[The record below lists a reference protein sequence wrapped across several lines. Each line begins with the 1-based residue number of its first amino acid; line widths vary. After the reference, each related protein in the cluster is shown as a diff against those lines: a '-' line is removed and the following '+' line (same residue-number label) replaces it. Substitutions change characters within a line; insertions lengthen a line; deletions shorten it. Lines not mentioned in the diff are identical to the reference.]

1 MVEEGKRREKQG
13 AVEEKGKRSG
23 NLPLLPN
30 PFASRL
36 GSDQVIKPFLSTDYS
51 SAQVFRVMTRVMDPL
66 AAAAAAAVLLVVLV
80 VLVVAF
86 SSPSTSNR
94 STLLKKSYPILER
107 SLLTS
112 SATARS
118 ATEKISCRPTETF

>member
-36 GSDQVIKPFLSTDYS
+36 GSDQVIMPFLYTDYS

-66 AAAAAAAVLLVVLV
+66 AAAAAVLLVVLV
-80 VLVVAF
+80 VLVVLVLVVVIVVVIVVVVVVVLVVE
-86 SSPSTSNR
+86 PQSNPLR
-94 STLLKKSYPILER
+94 EKDTERIRLEQ
-107 SLLTS
+107 SVQEWTMDM
-112 SATARS
+112 
-118 ATEKISCRPTETF
+118 